1 MANYC
6 ELVIYFPL
14 SNVNNVVKPQ
24 YLLMIMALAII
35 MGIAS
40 VSYAQQVQLPIY
52 IPAVNV
58 SITALSANGM
68 PLAKYAIVGLSC
80 AEYNVSNVGLMN
92 VIIPI
97 PSTGSITCR
106 AYAYSFGV
114 YSSRTVVLTANES
127 GESISVTLVIP
138 VSGYY
143 MPGIGFVP
151 ISTLIAIA
159 VAIIIIII
167 LIVIGLIEYAR
178 WRRERLAR
186 LIRPP
191 E

>member
-1 MANYC
+1 
-6 ELVIYFPL
+6 
-14 SNVNNVVKPQ
+14 
-24 YLLMIMALAII
+24 MALMALL
-35 MGIAS
+35 GVALT
-40 VSYAQQVQLPIY
+40 SYAQQVQLPVY

-68 PLAKYAIVGLSC
+68 PLTKYAIVGLSC
-80 AEYNVSNVGLMN
+80 AEYNVSNLGL
-92 VIIPI
+92 VSAVIPI
-97 PSTGSITCR
+97 PSTGSITCK

-114 YSSRTVVLTANES
+114 YSSKTIVLTANES
-127 GESISVTLVIP
+127 GETISVTLVIP

-143 MPGIGFVP
+143 VPGIGFVP
-151 ISTLIAIA
+151 VGTLVAIA
-159 VAIIIIII
+159 VVILIIII
-167 LIVIGLIEYAR
+167 LIVIGLMEYAR

>member
-1 MANYC
+1 MKLEHLA
-6 ELVIYFPL
+6 VIITA
-14 SNVNNVVKPQ
+14 
-24 YLLMIMALAII
+24 LLILL
-35 MGIAS
+35 GIALTS
-40 VSYAQQVQLPIY
+40 CAQQIQLPIY

-68 PLAKYAIVGLSC
+68 PLTKYAIVGLSC
-80 AEYNVSNVGLMN
+80 AGYNVSSLGLIS
-92 VIIPI
+92 VVIPI
-97 PSTGSITCR
+97 PSTGSITCK

-114 YSSRTVVLTANES
+114 YSSKTVVLTANES
-127 GESISVTLVIP
+127 GETVSVTLMVP

-143 MPGIGFVP
+143 VPGIGFVP
-151 ISTLIAIA
+151 ISTLVAIA
-159 VAIIIIII
+159 VVIIIVIV
-167 LIVIGLIEYAR
+167 LIVISLMEYAR

>member
-1 MANYC
+1 MIYSPIHILTNVARPRY
-6 ELVIYFPL
+6 LVTMMILMVLL
-14 SNVNNVVKPQ
+14 S
-24 YLLMIMALAII
+24 IAL
-35 MGIAS
+35 
-40 VSYAQQVQLPIY
+40 VLHAQQTQLSIH

-68 PLAKYAIVGLSC
+68 PLTKYAIVGLSC
-80 AEYNVSNVGLMN
+80 AEYNVSNVGLMS

-127 GESISVTLVIP
+127 GEAISVALVIP

-143 MPGIGFVP
+143 VPGIGFVP
-151 ISTLIAIA
+151 ISTLIVIA
-159 VAIIIIII
+159 VVIIIVII
-167 LIVIGLIEYAR
+167 LIVIGLIEYSR

>member
-1 MANYC
+1 M
-6 ELVIYFPL
+6 
-14 SNVNNVVKPQ
+14 
-24 YLLMIMALAII
+24 
-35 MGIAS
+35 
-40 VSYAQQVQLPIY
+40 PIY

-68 PLAKYAIVGLSC
+68 PLTRYAIVGLSC
-80 AEYNVSNVGLMN
+80 AGYNVSSLGLISA
-92 VIIPI
+92 VIPI
-97 PSTGSITCR
+97 PSTGSITCK

-114 YSSRTVVLTANES
+114 YSSKTVVLTANES
-127 GESISVTLVIP
+127 GGETISVTLVVP

-143 MPGIGFVP
+143 VPGIGFVP

-159 VAIIIIII
+159 VAIIILIV
-167 LIVIGLIEYAR
+167 LIVIGLMEYAR

>member
-1 MANYC
+1 MEAW
-6 ELVIYFPL
+6 
-14 SNVNNVVKPQ
+14 Q
-24 YLLMIMALAII
+24 YLLIAMALMALL
-35 MGIAS
+35 GVALT
-40 VSYAQQVQLPIY
+40 SYAQQVQLPVY

-68 PLAKYAIVGLSC
+68 PLTRYAIVGLSC
-80 AEYNVSNVGLMN
+80 AEYNVSNLGL
-92 VIIPI
+92 VSAVIPI
-97 PSTGSITCR
+97 PSTGSITCK

-114 YSSRTVVLTANES
+114 YSSKT
-127 GESISVTLVIP
+127 ISVTLVIP

-143 MPGIGFVP
+143 VPGIGFVP
-151 ISTLIAIA
+151 VGTLIAIA
-159 VAIIIIII
+159 VVILIIII
-167 LIVIGLIEYAR
+167 LIVIGLMEYAR

>member
-1 MANYC
+1 MT
-6 ELVIYFPL
+6 
-14 SNVNNVVKPQ
+14 KPQ
-24 YLLMIMALAII
+24 YLVMAITALVALL
-35 MGIAS
+35 GITLI
-40 VSYAQQVQLPIY
+40 SYAQQVQLPVY

-68 PLAKYAIVGLSC
+68 PLTKYAIVGLQC
-80 AEYNVSNVGLMN
+80 AGYNVSSLGLMSA
-92 VIIPI
+92 VIPI
-97 PSTGSITCR
+97 PSTGSITCK

-114 YSSRTVVLTANES
+114 YSSKTVTLTANES
-127 GESISVTLVIP
+127 GETVSVTLVIP

-143 MPGIGFVP
+143 VPGIGFVP

-159 VAIIIIII
+159 VAVIIIIV
-167 LIVIGLIEYAR
+167 LITIGLIEYAR

>member
-1 MANYC
+1 MR
-6 ELVIYFPL
+6 
-14 SNVNNVVKPQ
+14 SQ
-24 YLLMIMALAII
+24 YLLMIMALAIL

-40 VSYAQQVQLPIY
+40 VLYAQQVQLPIY

-68 PLAKYAIVGLSC
+68 PLTKYATVGLSC
-80 AEYNVSNVGLMN
+80 AGYNVSNIGLMST
-92 VIIPI
+92 VIPI

-114 YSSRTVVLTANES
+114 YSSKTVILTANES
-127 GESISVTLVIP
+127 GEAISVTLVVP

-143 MPGIGFVP
+143 VPGIGFIP
-151 ISTLIAIA
+151 IGTLIAIA
-159 VAIIIIII
+159 VVIIIVII

>member
-1 MANYC
+1 MITAV
-6 ELVIYFPL
+6 LIA
-14 SNVNNVVKPQ
+14 
-24 YLLMIMALAII
+24 LLGVAL
-35 MGIAS
+35 
-40 VSYAQQVQLPIY
+40 VSYAQQVQLPVY

-68 PLAKYAIVGLSC
+68 PLAKYAIVGLQC
-80 AEYNVSNVGLMN
+80 AGYNVSNLGLIS
-92 VIIPI
+92 VVIPI
-97 PSTGSITCR
+97 PSTGSITCK

-114 YSSRTVVLTANES
+114 YSSKTVVLTANES
-127 GESISVTLVIP
+127 GGETISVTLVVP

-143 MPGIGFVP
+143 VPGIGFIPVG
-151 ISTLIAIA
+151 TLIAIA
-159 VAIIIIII
+159 VAIIIAVI
-167 LIVIGLIEYAR
+167 LIAIGLIEYAR